1 MARMRSQSGQLP
13 TRLGVRIAFVRGPI
27 ISSMRST
34 SIWNVS
40 GSTSTSAET
49 MPARASGAMSAENVS
64 AEVMTSSPGSQP
76 RRSTASCSAEVPE
89 LTMTRVALAEQLRA
103 PRLELLDDRTDVDPG
118 AQRRG
123 DRLDLV
129 LVGHR
134 PDPTDRQAAIPCHG
148 ALTSIPA

>member
-1 MARMRSQSGQLP
+1 M
-13 TRLGVRIAFVRGPI
+13 RIAFVRGPDHLLDAVDVDLE
-27 ISSMRST
+27 R
-34 SIWNVS
+34 V
-40 GSTSTSAET
+40 GLDVDEHRDDAG
-49 MPARASGAMSAENVS
+49 AASGAMSAENVS

-89 LTMTRVALAEQLRA
+89 LTITAWRLPSSSA

-129 LVGHR
+129 LVG
-134 PDPTDRQAAIPCHG
+134 DRAGFGDGRMARFGHAG
-148 ALTSIPA
+148 AYRVSR